1 MWTTETTLD
10 VKRAHSVF
18 FFSTLF
24 STSLSFAGNSG
35 HLTQV
40 RHSGCKSSTTHSFQ
54 CVEYFPVSR
63 QWYGCQHYPLL
74 SVCGVFSCVQTMV
87 WLPVFGFF
95 NRGSDV
101 DACNCT
107 QGLYGLLKSALEVD
121 SGRKISCLQPLSAL
135 HLAFQSDAPPA
146 ELFPTSV
153 ISCGEI

>member
-1 MWTTETTLD
+1 
-10 VKRAHSVF
+10 
-18 FFSTLF
+18 
-24 STSLSFAGNSG
+24 
-35 HLTQV
+35 
-40 RHSGCKSSTTHSFQ
+40 
-54 CVEYFPVSR
+54 
-63 QWYGCQHYPLL
+63 
-74 SVCGVFSCVQTMV
+74 MV